1 MSSRPRQPRLAIEQF
16 GATAQVRF
24 ATCQVIL
31 DEKTIQSVGKEID
44 RLVKETG
51 CRRVLLDLA
60 KVESVV
66 GTALEELLVLQK
78 RLRADAAWL
87 SLCNLQTQVLGM
99 FEAAQLSELL
109 DTGKVLPSAEEE

>member
-1 MSSRPRQPRLAIEQF
+1 MSSGPRLAVEHF
-16 GATAQVRF
+16 GSTAQVRF
-24 ATCQVIL
+24 ASCKVIL
-31 DEKTIQSVGKEID
+31 NEETIEIGKEID

-66 GTALEELLVLQK
+66 GTALAELLVLHK

-87 SLCNLQTQVLGM
+87 SLCNLQAHVLGM
-99 FEAAQLSELL
+99 FEAARLSELL
-109 DTGKVLPSAEEE
+109 ATG

>member
-1 MSSRPRQPRLAIEQF
+1 MSARPRQPRLAVEQF

-24 ATCQVIL
+24 ATCKVVL
-31 DEKTIQSVGKEID
+31 DEETIQCVSNEID

-66 GTALEELLVLQK
+66 DTALEELLALQR

-87 SLCNLQTQVLGM
+87 SLCNLQTPVLGM

-109 DTGKVLPSAEEE
+109 DTGKVPPPAEEK